1 MRAAQEAMQD
11 LQNEYEVVRK
21 RLERVDS
28 QYAWENAIFNK
39 VVATLKRHRVSPE
52 QAFQEF
58 DENKDGRL
66 TREEFLRGL
75 ELLKISNLSQNE
87 LDLLIASIDVDS
99 DGSIRYKE
107 FVNKLSRHGVRSRSP
122 EEQILFLLIEAFK
135 KAGIKKL
142 SEAFELFD
150 KKNLGSLSR
159 EDFKDVFKSM
169 NLT

>member
-1 MRAAQEAMQD
+1 M
-11 LQNEYEVVRK
+11 
-21 RLERVDS
+21 
-28 QYAWENAIFNK
+28 
-39 VVATLKRHRVSPE
+39 
-52 QAFQEF
+52 
-58 DENKDGRL
+58 
-66 TREEFLRGL
+66 
-75 ELLKISNLSQNE
+75 KISNLSQNE